1 MNSANEAAMRT
12 AHAGLM
18 RTDSNASSDG
28 PRTVSADYSQDQAQG
43 GTGAPQGRP
52 QGQVGS
58 SSNNPIDQAA
68 LHAWVKEL
76 EGQLANERLLA
87 QVRELEGDL
96 ARAKNVEGQ
105 LRAQLDVFARF
116 GRSLPPMPWGMTQS
130 MNPGMAGTMAPPSM
144 NGPLH
149 NGAPHHGAAHP
160 SIPGSM
166 QGSMPPHPSN
176 PSSMHQD
183 GGPGGGLW
191 SLVNASMIHPSVQT
205 NERANMLSRTITAR
219 NAGAHPGA
227 HYSLAPQLSP
237 PHQFCMAHNPNP
249 SVPLPRA
256 DVPQQGPN
264 MTFKQQH
271 GGGGVTAAVPKM
283 ESQTKKQRRT

>member
-1 MNSANEAAMRT
+1 MQI
-12 AHAGLM
+12 
-18 RTDSNASSDG
+18 SDG
-28 PRTVSADYSQDQAQG
+28 LHTVSADYSQDQAQG
-43 GTGAPQGRP
+43 GTRALQGQP

-68 LHAWVKEL
+68 LHARVKEL

-87 QVRELEGDL
+87 QVCELEGAL
-96 ARAKNVEGQ
+96 AQAKNVEGQ

-116 GRSLPPMPWGMTQS
+116 GRSLHPMPRGMTQS

-149 NGAPHHGAAHP
+149 NGVPHHGAAHP

-166 QGSMPPHPSN
+166 QGSMSPHPSN

-283 ESQTKKQRRT
+283 ESQTKKQQRK